1 MKPARLI
8 SRTVFAIV
16 CLFFTH
22 RSFSQANWEY
32 EFVRGINVRYP
43 VNPTWK
49 TFSSTAKPISVAIP
63 FGMLAVSLITENK
76 ELETGAYEAVGGLA
90 IATAGTEILKK
101 LVNRPRPYQTYNNIY
116 PDEIDLSNSFPS
128 GHTSVAFASATSL
141 FLVTKKWY
149 LGIPALGWATA
160 VGYSRIYLGQHYPSD
175 VLVGAVVGAGSAFA
189 SHWIHKK
196 FFSGKKKKILTV
208 I

>member
-1 MKPARLI
+1 MKSARHLFK
-8 SRTVFAIV
+8 SLLGIV
-16 CLFFTH
+16 CVFFVHTG
-22 RSFSQANWEY
+22 FSQAKWEY
-32 EFVRGINVRYP
+32 EFVRGVNVRYP

-63 FGMLAVSLITENK
+63 FGMLAVSLISENK
-76 ELETGAYEAVGGLA
+76 PLESGAYEAVGSLA
-90 IATAGTEILKK
+90 IATVGTEILKK
-101 LVNRPRPYQTYNNIY
+101 LVKRPRPYQTYNNIY
-116 PDEIDLSNSFPS
+116 PDEVDLSNSFPS

-196 FFSGKKKKILTV
+196 IFSVKKKKVLTV
-208 I
+208 K

>member
-1 MKPARLI
+1 MKSGIVIFKPLLG
-8 SRTVFAIV
+8 IV
-16 CLFFTH
+16 CLFFIH
-22 RSFSQANWEY
+22 SGYSQSKWEY

-43 VNPTWK
+43 TNPTWK
-49 TFSSTAKPISVAIP
+49 TFSTTAKPISVAIP
-63 FGMLAVSLITENK
+63 FGMLAVSLISENK
-76 ELETGAYEAVGGLA
+76 QLETGAYEAVGGLV

-175 VLVGAVVGAGSAFA
+175 VLAGAVVGAGSAFA

-196 FFSGKKKKILTV
+196 FFSGKKKKALTV
-208 I
+208 K